1 MEEMANIE
9 VVSIEEELK
18 RSYLEYSL
26 SVIIGRAI
34 PDVRDGLKPV
44 HRRILYSMYEM
55 RNFPDRPYKKSARIV
70 GDVIGKYHPHGDA
83 PVYDAI
89 VRMAQ
94 DFSMRYPLIDGQG
107 NFGSIDGDPPAAMR
121 YTEVRMTEMA
131 KDFLLDIEKDTVD
144 FVPNY
149 DGTLMEPTVLPT
161 TIPNLLI
168 NGSSG
173 IAVGMATNIPP
184 HNLREVCDALI
195 KLIDDPDTS
204 IDELMKIILGP
215 DFPTAGFII
224 GRKGIKEAYKTGKGI
239 IKIRAKAHIEKGK
252 KRNRIIITEI
262 PYQVNKVKLVER
274 IGELVRE
281 KKLEGITD
289 IRDESNKEGIRIVI
303 ELKKDVNPQVILNRL
318 YKFTQMEVSFGIIM
332 LAIVNGRPEILNLK
346 QILEHFILHRREVI
360 RRRTLYELKKAEKR
374 AHILEGMRKA
384 LMSLE
389 KVIRLIKSSSDP
401 KEAKRRIIK
410 ELGLTDEQAQ
420 AILDMT
426 LQRLTG
432 LEREKIDAEY
442 RQLMKDIS
450 RYREI
455 LSNPKLIL
463 EIIKEETR
471 RIKEKYGDERRTK
484 IIASKDAEIEA
495 EDLIENEEMVV
506 TITHRGYIKRTP
518 ASTYRTQK
526 RGGKGLLGAKIK
538 DGDFIEHMF
547 LALAHDTLLFFTNRG
562 RAFSKK
568 VYEIPEEGRTSRGK
582 AIVNLLRLK
591 EGERIDAV
599 IPVREFSEEEYLIF
613 ATKKGIVKKTKLSL
627 FSKIKSDG
635 IQAIK
640 LKEDDS
646 LIGVKTIRAD
656 EDVFLSTKLG
666 KAIRFKSSQ
675 ISETGRTASG
685 VIGIRL
691 EDKDEVVDMEIIKED
706 QGYILTITENG
717 YGKRTELKEYPVQ
730 GRGGKGVIT
739 LKVKERNG
747 LVVYSGHVKE
757 KDQIMLITDKGMLI
771 KMKVK
776 DISVQGRNTQGIR
789 LIQLGDDEKVVDAA
803 KIVEE

>member
-204 IDELMKIILGP
+204 VDELMKIILGP